1 MKSLIKSCWL
11 LVALAVVATPLLA
24 DEIYVIQGKNGPTFT
39 NKPEAGAKPVGL
51 PALSV
56 VPAVA
61 VPKPSAKPAAQ
72 EEAKEPVKDLT
83 KEPPPLA
90 DEAAAD
96 GAYYQDFHI
105 VQPENNGSVVANTA
119 VFEVRL
125 AAEPALRLGDKH
137 AFVVSINGK
146 TVGQRYTAT
155 EFMIPEDFW
164 EELPAPNQTMQLD
177 ASIIDGRG
185 QVIRRA
191 QPVQFSL
198 RQVVRRPVVV
208 PPVVR
213 APVRPL
219 PRPKPVPEK
228 TQELPGGLLFND
240 KNKTAQ

>member
-1 MKSLIKSCWL
+1 MKSLTISCGLL
-11 LVALAVVATPLLA
+11 LVLALALPVGA

-61 VPKPSAKPAAQ
+61 VPKQVVKPAVQ
-72 EEAKEPVKDLT
+72 EEV
-83 KEPPPLA
+83 KEPPPIA
-90 DEAAAD
+90 EEAAAD

-105 VQPENNGSVVANTA
+105 VQPESGGSVVANTA

-125 AAEPALRLGDKH
+125 AVEPALRLGDKH
-137 AFVVSINGK
+137 AFVVSINGR
-146 TVGQRYTAT
+146 TVDQRYTAT
-155 EFMIPEDFW
+155 EFMIPPEFW
-164 EELPAPNQTMQLD
+164 EELPVPNQTMQLD

-185 QVIRRA
+185 QVIKRA
-191 QPVQFSL
+191 QPVQFTL

-208 PPVVR
+208 PSPIVR
-213 APVRPL
+213 PPVRPL
-219 PRPKPVPEK
+219 PKPKPVPEK

-240 KNKTAQ
+240 KNKAAQ